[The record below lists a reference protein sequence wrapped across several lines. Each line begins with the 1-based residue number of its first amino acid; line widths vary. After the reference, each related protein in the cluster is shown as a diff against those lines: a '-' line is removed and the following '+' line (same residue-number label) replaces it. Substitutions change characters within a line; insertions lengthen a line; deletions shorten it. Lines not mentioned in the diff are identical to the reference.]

1 MSPRTSRQSIDT
13 AVGRVDATAL
23 EELRENF
30 GTHELLDLV
39 DALDE
44 WRARIGDPNGLRAD
58 LLRLHAVAHT
68 LVKRAAQRFDGG

>member
-44 WRARIGDPNGLRAD
+44 WRA
-58 LLRLHAVAHT
+58 
-68 LVKRAAQRFDGG
+68 AQRFDGG